1 MDSVLRLILRLLLI
15 PTAVLVAGF
24 VQALIILFG
33 QWQIDAV
40 AARIRDPQDAMAFSG
55 AVLLA
60 AFLTAAYLALVWT
73 VGAIGIL
80 FSEAFAVRSW
90 LFHLANGALSAF
102 VAVQVFPVLMDEP
115 APLDDRFYILA
126 AGLAGG
132 LVYWLIAG
140 WSAGFWKTVLA
151 PPRAPAS

>member
-1 MDSVLRLILRLLLI
+1 MDSALRLILRLLLI
-15 PTAVLVAGF
+15 PTGVIVAAF
-24 VQALIILFG
+24 VQAMIVLFG

-40 AARIRDPQDAMAFSG
+40 VARIRDPQDAMAFSG

-60 AFLTAAYLALVWT
+60 GFLTAAYLALVWT
-73 VGAIGIL
+73 IGAIGIL

-102 VAVQVFPVLMDEP
+102 VAVQVFPALMDEP
-115 APLDDRFYILA
+115 APLEDRFYILA
-126 AGLAGG
+126 AGFAGG

-140 WSAGFWKTVLA
+140 WSAGFWKSVLT
-151 PPRAPAS
+151 PPRAPAP